1 MSAAPDPNEEIQITN
16 STPSPIVILVPSTGT
31 PDANGTLVYGED
43 RELLT
48 AVDGYTSI
56 PASATKTFVLDQT
69 FTDPDTGQSEYQNIY
84 DLLPSTASWLAPV
97 GNIVVAQAGLPA
109 AYPATTV
116 TAADAPAFQ
125 NAGAF
130 IQTISAY
137 PTSALAKSYQQ
148 AISQATSTSSGA
160 ANGSSG
166 SAAAAAAT
174 PVQIM
179 SDTMSAFFAGTKD
192 YQNLT
197 QDKVVVVQS
206 YYNSFPFV
214 WAEYANGPTT
224 YYLYSSN
231 GKATS
236 FVGTI
241 SLTPPAILNVAVA
254 NAGYT
259 CTFTPAANGSDTST
273 VAVTASAAKTL
284 TYTGGLFVDDVAS
297 DIPEVGVKGTFQV
310 KSTFTGK
317 AADTQIITVLTGSV
331 NGATCIGFDSPQ
343 LSTDPDS
350 TFWDTLF
357 HPKNA
362 QQIFQSI
369 MQIGGF
375 LMLLVF
381 AGQTIY
387 SVVQWARGLAAKN
400 KTMSPDEF
408 KAKMDETLEAQRDQ
422 FADSLKKVS
431 ADSVKAP
438 ADGDADAVQ
447 GAITEQTEIVGD
459 NVISI
464 KLEVSLKFQAA
475 NVEGL
480 AQYASGM
487 DAANLTALES
497 AGAKIQGAQQA
508 LDAAATDKL
517 GPVVET
523 QTTVVEGLNGNIA
536 DLQIAIGSEIGA
548 SVEASIAANTEVVET
563 AIKEVNDTLDGQE
576 NIGTDDSPAADPVE
590 IPDVVG

>member
-1 MSAAPDPNEEIQITN
+1 MSAAPDPTEEIQITN
-16 STPSPIVILVPSTGT
+16 STPSPIVILIPSTRT
-31 PDANGTLVYGED
+31 PDANGTLVYGENL
-43 RELLT
+43 ELLT
-48 AVDGYTSI
+48 AVDGSTSV

-69 FTDPDTGQSEYQNIY
+69 LVDPDTGQSEYNSIY
-84 DLLPSTASWLAPV
+84 DLLPRTADWLAPV
-97 GNIVVAQAGLPA
+97 ANITVMRAGHPGS
-109 AYPATTV
+109 YPATTV
-116 TAADAPAFQ
+116 TAATAPAFQ

-130 IQTISAY
+130 LQTISAY

-148 AISQATSTSSGA
+148 AVNQAVGNASGA
-160 ANGSSG
+160 ANGSPG
-166 SAAAAAAT
+166 SAEAT
-174 PVQIM
+174 AQNIPATVN
-179 SDTMSAFFAGTKD
+179 TFFQGTKD

-197 QDKVVVVQS
+197 QDKLVVVQS
-206 YYNSFPFV
+206 YYDAFPFV

-231 GKATS
+231 GHATS

-241 SLTPPAILNVAVA
+241 SLTPPAVLNVAVA

-273 VAVTASAAKTL
+273 VAVTASAAKSL
-284 TYTGGLFVDDVAS
+284 TYTGGLFVNDVDA
-297 DIPEVGVKGTFQV
+297 DVPEVALRGTFQV

-331 NGATCIGFDSPQ
+331 SSATCIGFDSPQ

-362 QQIFQSI
+362 AQIFQSI

-400 KTMSPDEF
+400 KPM
-408 KAKMDETLEAQRDQ
+408 TLEEFQTKMQEALKTQQDQ
-422 FADSLKKVS
+422 FADAVKKVS
-431 ADSVKAP
+431 ADRVEAP
-438 ADGDADAVQ
+438 ADADAVQ
-447 GAITEQTEIVGD
+447 SAIAEQTDIVGD

-464 KLEVSLKFQAA
+464 KLEISLNIQVE

-487 DAANLTALES
+487 DTASLTALES
-497 AGAKIQGAQQA
+497 AAAKIEASQQA
-508 LDAAATDKL
+508 LDEAPTDRL
-517 GPVVET
+517 GPVVDA
-523 QTTVVEGLNGNIA
+523 QAPVVEALNGNIA
-536 DLQIAIGSEIGA
+536 SLQTAVSSEIDA
-548 SVEASIAANTEVVET
+548 SVDASITANAQVVDT
-563 AIKEVNDTLDGQE
+563 AVQEVNDTLDGQE
-576 NIGTDDSPAADPVE
+576 SIGTDDAPKADPIE
-590 IPDVVG
+590 IPDVIV

>member
-1 MSAAPDPNEEIQITN
+1 MSATPDPTEEIQITN
-16 STPSPIVILVPSTGT
+16 STLSPIVILIPSTGT

-43 RELLT
+43 RDLLT
-48 AVDGYTSI
+48 AVDGSTSI

-69 FTDPDTGQSEYQNIY
+69 FVDSSTGHSEYNNLY
-84 DLLPSTASWLAPV
+84 DLLPSTANWLAPV
-97 GNIVVAQAGLPA
+97 ANMTVMQAGLPRS
-109 AYPATTV
+109 YPATTV
-116 TAADAPAFQ
+116 TAASAPAFQ

-130 IQTISAY
+130 LQTISAY

-148 AISQATSTSSGA
+148 AVSQAVSAAGNASGA
-160 ANGSSG
+160 ANDAPG
-166 SAAAAAAT
+166 SAEAT
-174 PVQIM
+174 AQNIPATVN
-179 SDTMSAFFAGTKD
+179 AFFEGTKD

-206 YYNSFPFV
+206 YYDTFPFV

-231 GKATS
+231 GHATS

-241 SLTPPAILNVAVA
+241 SLTPPAVLNVAVA

-273 VAVTASAAKTL
+273 VAVTASAAKSL
-284 TYTGGLFVDDVAS
+284 TYTGGLFVNDVDA
-297 DIPEVGVKGTFQV
+297 DVPEIALRGTFQV

-331 NGATCIGFDSPQ
+331 NSATCIGFDSPQ

-362 QQIFQSI
+362 AQIFQSI

-400 KTMSPDEF
+400 KPM
-408 KAKMDETLEAQRDQ
+408 TLEEFQTKMQESLKAQQDQ
-422 FADSLKKVS
+422 FADALKKVS
-431 ADSVKAP
+431 ADRVEAP
-438 ADGDADAVQ
+438 ADADAAQ
-447 GAITEQTEIVGD
+447 SAIAEQTDIVGD

-464 KLEVSLKFQAA
+464 KLEVSLNIQVE

-487 DAANLTALES
+487 DTANLTALES
-497 AGAKIQGAQQA
+497 AASKIEASQQA
-508 LDAAATDKL
+508 LDEAPTDRL
-517 GPVVET
+517 GPVVDA
-523 QTTVVEGLNGNIA
+523 QAPVVEALNGNIA
-536 DLQIAIGSEIGA
+536 TLQTAVSSEIDA
-548 SVEASIAANTEVVET
+548 SVDASITANAQVVDT
-563 AIKEVNDTLDGQE
+563 AVQEVNDTLDGQE
-576 NIGTDDSPAADPVE
+576 SIGTDDAPKADPIE
-590 IPDVVG
+590 IPDVIV